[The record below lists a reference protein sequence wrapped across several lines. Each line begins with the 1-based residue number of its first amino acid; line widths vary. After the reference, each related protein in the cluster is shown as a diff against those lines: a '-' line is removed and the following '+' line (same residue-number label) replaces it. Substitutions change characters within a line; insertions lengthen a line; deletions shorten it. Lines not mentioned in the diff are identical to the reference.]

1 MLSEILKKQLIVM
14 TGAEITELFLSIMS
28 LMQIEKKPISHDF
41 TREKHVYGLDGL
53 AQLLGCGKTKA
64 QKIKNSGVLNE
75 AIIQNGK
82 KIIVNADLALKLLK
96 ENP

>member
-1 MLSEILKKQLIVM
+1 M
-14 TGAEITELFLSIMS
+14 
-28 LMQIEKKPISHDF
+28 
-41 TREKHVYGLDGL
+41 
-53 AQLLGCGKTKA
+53 GCGKTKA

-96 ENP
+96 ENS